1 MKGVYSR
8 SSTWNLPSP
17 LPDLEDTERKF
28 AMEVEKFLQS
38 NQSRLLLHIDEHR
51 LMSDISRVQA
61 RSNAACWL
69 SPSEMSGDCHLP

>member
-1 MKGVYSR
+1 MYIPR

-17 LPDLEDTERKF
+17 LPDFEDTERKF

-51 LMSDISRVQA
+51 SMSALSRVQA

-69 SPSEMSGDCHLP
+69 SPQRDVG